1 MKKIFSRGF
10 IPLQTIGRQKRDMM
24 SVTGFTLVEVM
35 ISLFILGLGMVSLFN
50 LFPLAWQS
58 LSYSRKLNE
67 VVYLAENKLEGLK
80 SKQDKIEYGQTTGKE
95 GDLNWTV
102 SARPLKLTEDIEVIY
117 AQLDIDFSY
126 QNKPQKERF
135 ITYLFGE

>member
-1 MKKIFSRGF
+1 
-10 IPLQTIGRQKRDMM
+10 M
-24 SVTGFTLVEVM
+24 SVTGFSLVEVM
-35 ISLFILGLGMVSLFN
+35 ISLFVLGLGMVTLFN

-80 SKQDKIEYGQTTGKE
+80 SQQDKIEYGQTSGKE
-95 GDLNWTV
+95 GDLNWAI
-102 SARPLKLTEDIEVIY
+102 SAQPLKLTEDIEVICV
-117 AQLDIDFSY
+117 QLDIDFYY

-135 ITYLFGE
+135 ITYLFGK

>member
-1 MKKIFSRGF
+1 MKK
-10 IPLQTIGRQKRDMM
+10 
-24 SVTGFTLVEVM
+24 TGFTLVEVM
-35 ISLFILGLGMVSLFN
+35 ISLFILGLGLVSLFN

-67 VVYLAENKLEGLK
+67 VVYLSEKKLEELK
-80 SKQDKIEYGQTTGKE
+80 SQQDKIEYGQISGKE
-95 GDLNWTV
+95 GDLNWAIST
-102 SARPLKLTEDIEVIY
+102 RPLKLTEDIELIY

-135 ITYLFGE
+135 ITYLFGEQ

>member
-1 MKKIFSRGF
+1 MKK
-10 IPLQTIGRQKRDMM
+10 
-24 SVTGFTLVEVM
+24 GFTLVEVM
-35 ISLFILGLGMVSLFN
+35 ISLFVLGVGMVSLFN

-80 SKQDKIEYGQTTGKE
+80 SEQDKIEYGQTTGKE
-95 GDLNWTV
+95 GDLNWAIST
-102 SARPLKLTEDIEVIY
+102 RPLKLTEDIEVIY

-135 ITYLFGE
+135 ITYIFGE